1 MPTNAAQGTMILVV
15 EDDPPVADML
25 TDILAEAGY
34 IVAHEDCGRPALA
47 RLLQQLPDLLLL
59 DLGLPDIDGMEA
71 CRLARQFAPALPI
84 VILTARSDTQDVVAG
99 LDAGADDWIRKPFD
113 SELLLA
119 RIAAVLRGRRRGD
132 TDALPAAN
140 EPGGAF

>member
-1 MPTNAAQGTMILVV
+1 MSTNATQGVTILLV
-15 EDDPPVADML
+15 EDDPPVANAL

-34 IVAHEDCGRPALA
+34 TVVHEDCGRPALA
-47 RLLQQLPDLLLL
+47 RLLQKLPDLLLL

-84 VILTARSDTQDVVAG
+84 VILTARIDTQDVVAG

-119 RIAAVLRGRRRGD
+119 RIAAVLRGRRAGCD
-132 TDALPAAN
+132 SA
-140 EPGGAF
+140 